1 MSQSEE
7 RGKWCGVRDGL
18 TGDVCIT
25 NPAGTKYGISAPRLA
40 QLDRGTVTL
49 LNDML
54 DDLIDLQKENEA
66 LRARDALRDRAE
78 GQSAFDLQAQVEAL
92 KAARASDKAGF
103 EVVIRELREEVA
115 RLKGGSQGS
124 LLSGVADIAHC
135 GGLAS
140 LSEADAITAIR
151 KLTLT
156 HFKKGR
162 SVDQMKMDVLAAL
175 RAEGGAK

>member
-7 RGKWCGVRDGL
+7 RGKWYGVRDGL

-25 NPAGTKYGISAPRLA
+25 NPVGTKYGISAPRLA

-54 DDLIDLQKENEA
+54 DDLIDLQNENEA
-66 LRARDALRDRAE
+66 LRSREALHARAE

-115 RLKGGSQGS
+115 RLKGGVDSKDEV
-124 LLSGVADIAHC
+124 LRLADDYAKTAWLD
-135 GGLAS
+135 GRDGNKTSPMQELMRKS
-140 LSEADAITAIR
+140 LSEILQGIVQPR
-151 KLTLT
+151 
-156 HFKKGR
+156 G
-162 SVDQMKMDVLAAL
+162 V
-175 RAEGGAK
+175 

>member
-92 KAARASDKAGF
+92 KAARAADKAGF
-103 EVVIRELREEVA
+103 DAVIRELREEVA
-115 RLKGGSQGS
+115 RLKGGNT
-124 LLSGVADIAHC
+124 AHT
-135 GGLAS
+135 LDVIKNYES
-140 LSEADAITAIR
+140 RIR
-151 KLTLT
+151 
-156 HFKKGR
+156 
-162 SVDQMKMDVLAAL
+162 
-175 RAEGGAK
+175 GAK